1 MERGEPSLKPE
12 WLLRSV
18 AVAAPAVRPATS
30 SRQDDQGRGSSS
42 RNRLGRDRDRS
53 SQQSSSRRGSG
64 SSGSKRND
72 RDGPGKSKG
81 YANFGRNNRE
91 RVQDKDPDFRDRES
105 RTVQQEDSHTRGPFE
120 SFSSCRPEK
129 DRVSRA
135 RSKVGISNRAVGVTL
150 DDGTN
155 SRKDTGGTSFE
166 REFPHL
172 GSEDKNG
179 KQEIGRVP
187 SPGISTPIQSIP
199 LVNAPDGWNSVLAE
213 VPVLGDPS
221 NNPVTSSL
229 SPVGSSK
236 QIEVANSGNSLS
248 MAETVMQSPLKISTA
263 PQLSSDAQKIEEIT
277 LRQCILRPLTPS
289 SNKTSVLNS
298 FDKSKPKGA
307 RTGESN
313 GPIKVAQQLSM
324 QPSSSSVRAP
334 VKTDLIKPSQSGSLQ
349 VLSREQNGTVNTAKD
364 CTTSN
369 PVSPVLGRS
378 SSMEPMRKP
387 IVNQKPKVTTNGL
400 PLHLLQG
407 SFGER
412 KASAKDKHKFF
423 ELLRSKSVNG
433 SSTSIE
439 PSSGLIDEQQNSC
452 LDLPFNSG
460 IKCVEN
466 GSSSCEEAN
475 SCEGSQRH
483 LSDNEDIILPSG
495 SRDVLDGGSLGILVD
510 SSDNNSSSILADTQ
524 VVASEKPQTEKA
536 TNIMSIPAYI
546 NDDGSMMSSSVNNET
561 NFQFDPII
569 AEGEEAYP
577 AQEVKHVGA
586 GEEELYPAQ
595 DKPSPEELAFLRS
608 LGWDENEV
616 VPPLQQEEI
625 ADCVRQNVRL
635 QQKLQE
641 CRG

>member
-12 WLLRSV
+12 WLLRPITV
-18 AVAAPAVRPATS
+18 PASSVRPATS
-30 SRQDDQGRGSSS
+30 SRADDQGRGASS
-42 RNRLGRDRDRS
+42 RNRSGRDRDRN
-53 SQQSSSRRGSG
+53 SQQSSSRQGSG

-72 RDGPGKSKG
+72 RDGSGKSRG
-81 YANFGRNNRE
+81 YASFGRNNRE
-91 RVQDKDPDFRDRES
+91 KVQEKDPDS
-105 RTVQQEDSHTRGPFE
+105 RLIQTEDSPREGFE
-120 SFSSCRPEK
+120 SFSSCRSEK
-129 DRVSRA
+129 DRLNRT
-135 RSKVGISNRAVGVTL
+135 RSKAGISNRTVGVSL
-150 DDGTN
+150 DNGNN
-155 SRKDTGGTSFE
+155 SRKDTGGISFE

-172 GSEDKNG
+172 GSEEKNG

-187 SPGISTPIQSIP
+187 SPGISTPIQGIP
-199 LVNAPDGWNSVLAE
+199 LVNAPDVWNSVLAE
-213 VPVLGDPS
+213 VPVLDPS
-221 NNPVTSSL
+221 NNPVSSSL
-229 SPVGSSK
+229 SPVISSK
-236 QIEVANSGNSLS
+236 QIEVSNSGSSLS

-263 PQLSSDAQKIEEIT
+263 PQLSIDAQKIEERT
-277 LRQCILRPLTPS
+277 MRQCTLRPLTPS
-289 SNKTSVLNS
+289 SSKTSVLS
-298 FDKSKPKGA
+298 PFDKSRPKGA

-313 GPIKVAQQLSM
+313 GPVKVAPQLTV
-324 QPSSSSVRAP
+324 QPSSSSGRAP
-334 VKTDLIKPSQSGSLQ
+334 VKTDLVKSSQSGSLQ
-349 VLSREQNGTVNTAKD
+349 VLSREQNGIVNTAKD
-364 CTTSN
+364 CTTN

-387 IVNQKPKVTTNGL
+387 VVNQKLKVATNGL

-433 SSTSIE
+433 SSTTIE
-439 PSSGLIDEQQNSC
+439 SSSGLIDEQQSSC
-452 LDLPFNSG
+452 LDLPFNSE
-460 IKCVEN
+460 IKCIEN

-483 LSDNEDIILPSG
+483 LSDNEDVILPSE
-495 SRDVLDGGSLGILVD
+495 SRDVLDEGSLGILA
-510 SSDNNSSSILADTQ
+510 DNRDGSSSVLADTED
-524 VVASEKPQTEKA
+524 VASEKPQPEKA
-536 TNIMSIPAYI
+536 KNILSIPAYI
-546 NDDGSMMSSSVNNET
+546 NDGSIMSNSVDSEA
-561 NFQFDPII
+561 NFPFGPIV

-577 AQEVKHVGA
+577 AQEFERTGA